1 MNIQTLMNFYFYE
14 KMKNDV
20 DFEIANMAFL
30 NKGILIKA
38 DYISH
43 LTKFF
48 KSGVE
53 SISFRNSSRSSET
66 INDYVNKTTNGLV
79 NKIVNSVSLSDLTR

>member
-1 MNIQTLMNFYFYE
+1 MNIQTLMNFYE

-20 DFEIANMAFL
+20 DFEIANKAFL
-30 NKGILIKA
+30 NKDIIIKA

-53 SISFRNSSRSSET
+53 SIFFRNSSRPAEI
-66 INDYVNKTTNGLV
+66 INDYVNKTTNGLID
-79 NKIVNSVSLSDLTR
+79 KIVNSVSLSDLTR